1 MNTIVFYIYRILSKF
16 FGNRLIIKYYR
27 NLGMS
32 IGKGTH
38 IFSRI
43 ISSEPYLITIG
54 NNVTISVGVT
64 LLTHDA
70 SVGPIVGR
78 NVYSDT
84 VGPINIGNNCFIG
97 ANSIILPGVSIP
109 NGSIVAAGSVVTKT
123 ITSSSN
129 GIIESTTEG
138 IIIGGNPAKFICK
151 TADYL
156 DKRNSSFLNLHGL
169 SQIERKNVILQNKDK
184 WTRK

>member
-1 MNTIVFYIYRILSKF
+1 MDAFNNASL
-16 FGNRLIIKYYR
+16 
-27 NLGMS
+27 
-32 IGKGTH
+32 GTH
-38 IFSRI
+38 LDKSAVFKNIPHLPNGIRGIFVSHNAI
-43 ISSEPYLITIG
+43 IGTEVTIFHQVTIG
-54 NNVTISVGVT
+54 EGNNG
-64 LLTHDA
+64 A
-70 SVGPIVGR
+70 PI
-78 NVYSDT
+78 
-84 VGPINIGNNCFIG
+84 IGNNCFIG